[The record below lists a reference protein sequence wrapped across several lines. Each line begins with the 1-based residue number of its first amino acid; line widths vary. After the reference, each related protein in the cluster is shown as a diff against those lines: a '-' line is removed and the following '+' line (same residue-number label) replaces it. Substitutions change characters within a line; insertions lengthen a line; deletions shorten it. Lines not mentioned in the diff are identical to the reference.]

1 MNHQGT
7 IRLETKR
14 LVLRRFE
21 MKDTEEMYIN
31 VTSDSMVNK
40 FLTWQLHNNSS
51 DTMSLL
57 NEWIDRYQDNERYC
71 WAIELKE
78 NNQVIGTIASP
89 TVRNR
94 TDTVDVTYCIGSK
107 WWGKGLAT
115 EALQVVVDFFF
126 EVVEANRIEAGYDV
140 NNPNSGRVMEKIGM
154 QKEGIM
160 RQAGRNNQGLFDI
173 VQCSILRKEW
183 NLLRIE

>member
-7 IRLETKR
+7 LRLETER
-14 LVLRRFE
+14 LILRRFE
-21 MKDTEEMYIN
+21 MEDSEALYVN

-40 FLTWQLHNNSS
+40 FLTWQLHNNIS
-51 DTMSLL
+51 DTVLL
-57 NEWIDRYQDNERYC
+57 LRGWMERYQDNERYC

-78 NNQVIGTIASP
+78 TNQVVGVIASP

-94 TDTVDVTYCIGSK
+94 TDTVDVTYCIGSQ

-115 EALQVVVDFFF
+115 EALQAVVDFFF
-126 EVVEANRIEAGYDV
+126 KVVEVNRIEAGYDV

-154 QKEGIM
+154 QKEGII

-173 VQCSILRKEW
+173 VQCSILRREW
-183 NLLRIE
+183 NRQEQ